1 MSDLIVFAEAQY
13 QAELI
18 QLNAAKNLLESI
30 RTNAIAKNTES
41 VSSLQWV
48 YIDRLSEISGLSRSA
63 IRNRIS
69 RGTWREGL
77 HYRHER
83 PDSKKSRIIFNLTEI
98 NKCLSGK
105 N

>member
-13 QAELI
+13 QAALI

-69 RGTWREGL
+69 RGTWRKAYITGMS
-77 HYRHER
+77 
-83 PDSKKSRIIFNLTEI
+83 DQTQ
-98 NKCLSGK
+98 K
-105 N
+105 NHALFSI